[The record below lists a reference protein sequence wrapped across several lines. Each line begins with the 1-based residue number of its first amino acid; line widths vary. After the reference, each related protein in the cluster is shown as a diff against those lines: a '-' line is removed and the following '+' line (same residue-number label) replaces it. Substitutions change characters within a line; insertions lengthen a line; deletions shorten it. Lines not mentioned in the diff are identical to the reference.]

1 MIGIIMLN
9 TRFPRI
15 EGDIGNPSTFPEPVL
30 YEQVERASVD
40 NVIFSE
46 PLHEEISTAFVE
58 AAKKLERSG
67 ATTIGTSCGFLA
79 SEQPTLQ
86 SAVSCPVLSS
96 SLVLIPFLRS
106 LFNLGPRIGVLTFD
120 AEQLGSRHFGKGL
133 DNDVVIQ
140 GLPKEGTLY
149 RTILNDEAT
158 LDISQAKREV
168 TSTAQSLLSQT
179 PDVNTL
185 LLECTNLS
193 PFKHELRTGFRLPVF
208 DLVDALIWLDQASP

>member
-9 TRFPRI
+9 SHFPRI
-15 EGDIGNPSTFPEPVL
+15 EGDIGNPSTFPGPVL
-30 YEQVERASVD
+30 YEQVERASVG
-40 NVIFSE
+40 NVISSE
-46 PLHEEISTAFVE
+46 PLHEEISIAFVE
-58 AAKKLERSG
+58 AAKKLEGFG

-79 SEQPTLQ
+79 AEQSKLQ

-106 LFNLGPRIGVLTFD
+106 LFNPDLRIGVLTFD
-120 AEQLGSRHFGKGL
+120 ADQLGKRHFGEGFS
-133 DNDVVIQ
+133 DDVVIQ
-140 GLPKEGTLY
+140 GLPKEGSLY
-149 RTILNDEAT
+149 RTILSDETT
-158 LDISQAKREV
+158 LDIDQARREAM
-168 TSTAQSLLSQT
+168 STAQNLLSRT

-193 PFKHELRTGFRLPVF
+193 PFKHELRKGFRLPVF